1 MSATQFMSET
11 LKPSDRRAHPRLD
24 ARYEIYYDYY
34 GLDGSKLGA
43 GYATTIN
50 VSPGGMLLETDK
62 SLQDGM
68 ILTVEI
74 ISPLY
79 AFMATAVTV
88 YVVQMGEHR
97 FRVGLSFQETIQGGW
112 EQIAMQ
118 TQPHKA

>member
-11 LKPSDRRAHPRLD
+11 LKPSDRRAHARVD
-24 ARYEIYYDYY
+24 ARYEIAYDFY

-50 VSPGGMLLETDK
+50 VSASGMLFETDK
-62 SLQDGM
+62 PLQDGVM
-68 ILTVEI
+68 LTLEI

-79 AFMATAVTV
+79 AFMATAVAV

-112 EQIAMQ
+112 EPVV
-118 TQPHKA
+118 T